1 MSCSTTRVQHYYRVF
16 EHEISKI
23 KALEDKVLKIEH
35 KAVKKIVHSLDL
47 EIFNLTYPRFGYK

>member
-1 MSCSTTRVQHYYRVF
+1 MR
-16 EHEISKI
+16 KI
-23 KALEDKVLKIEH
+23 KALEDKVFKIEH